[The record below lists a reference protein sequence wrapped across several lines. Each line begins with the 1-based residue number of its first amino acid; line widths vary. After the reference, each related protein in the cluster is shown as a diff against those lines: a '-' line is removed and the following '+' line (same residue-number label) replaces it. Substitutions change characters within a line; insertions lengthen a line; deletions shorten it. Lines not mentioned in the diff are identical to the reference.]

1 MIEWVIKALEAK
13 MKNIVITG
21 STRGIG
27 LHMAKVFLDA
37 GCNVVISGRG
47 DVMSEQ
53 AAQTHAQFSE
63 RVMYV
68 PCNVQSEKDLEN
80 LWNVTEEAFGSV
92 DCWINNAG
100 QNAPY
105 EYIWDTDAKA
115 MGAVI
120 DTNIKGMILGC
131 QVAARNMRSQGSGQ
145 IWNMEGLGS
154 NGMIQSKTVLYG
166 MTKAALT
173 YFSKG
178 LAKEL
183 SGTGVLVG
191 RLSPGMMLTDFI
203 TKTPDGKPSE
213 VVTDPHFKKVFNI
226 LADRPETVAAYL
238 VPRML
243 SNTKQNAHIAWLTNA
258 KAGLRFMTAPLR
270 KRELI

>member
-1 MIEWVIKALEAK
+1 
-13 MKNIVITG
+13 
-21 STRGIG
+21 
-27 LHMAKVFLDA
+27 
-37 GCNVVISGRG
+37 VISGRG
-47 DVMSEQ
+47 GMMGEQ
-53 AAQTHAQFSE
+53 AAQINAMYAE
-63 RVMYV
+63 RVLYV
-68 PCNVQSEKDLEN
+68 PCNVQKGKDLEN
-80 LWNVTEEAFGSV
+80 LWDAAAKQFGSV
-92 DCWINNAG
+92 DFWINNAG

-105 EYIWDTDAKA
+105 EHIWDTDDKE
-115 MGAVI
+115 MVAVI

-131 QVAARNMRSQGSGQ
+131 QVAARKMRQQGFGQ

-154 NGMIQSKTVLYG
+154 NGMIQPKAILYG
-166 MTKAALT
+166 MTKSALT

-183 SGTGVLVG
+183 SGTGVLSG

-213 VVTDPHFKKVFNI
+213 VVTDPHFKRVFNI
-226 LADRPETVAAYL
+226 LADTPETVAQFL

-243 SNTKQNAHIAWLTNA
+243 ANKKQNAHIVWLTNA
-258 KAGLRFMTAPLR
+258 KAGLRFMTAPFN